1 MKAITLK
8 NFGGVENFELVEVD
22 DPKTNDNEVLVKIKA
37 TTFNPIDYQ
46 MRQGSTESK
55 LLKSPILGREFSGE
69 IIQLGK
75 NINAFNVGDLCWKF
89 GIKRYLR

>member
-22 DPKTNDNEVLVKIKA
+22 DPKLKDNEVLVKIKA

-46 MRQGSTESK
+46 M
-55 LLKSPILGREFSGE
+55 
-69 IIQLGK
+69 
-75 NINAFNVGDLCWKF
+75 
-89 GIKRYLR
+89 